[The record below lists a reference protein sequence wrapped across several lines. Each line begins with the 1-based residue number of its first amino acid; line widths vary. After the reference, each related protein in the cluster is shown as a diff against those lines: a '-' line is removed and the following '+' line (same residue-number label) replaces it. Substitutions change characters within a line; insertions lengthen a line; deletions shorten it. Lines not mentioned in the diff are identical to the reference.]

1 MSDQITQ
8 HDVRQIKNMLLA
20 VLLEQNN
27 NHLHTV
33 MKKIHD
39 AEIKVTESGFT
50 LDQVFGGDITV
61 LPKKEYKT
69 PHFGK

>member
-1 MSDQITQ
+1 MSDQITKN
-8 HDVRQIKNMLLA
+8 DVRQIKNMLLA

-27 NHLHTV
+27 NHLPTT
-33 MKKIHD
+33 MKKIHE
-39 AEIKVTESGFT
+39 ASIKATEYGFT
-50 LDQVFGGDITV
+50 LEQIFEGDITV